1 MASFKEHTAHIL
13 KHGVSRTNRF
23 QVLIPVP
30 SKLQN
35 SVTSNSE
42 LDKKSK
48 FAEIFSETIKVIQV
62 FTGGGTTEF
71 TRGLDLMCSQT
82 ELPGKTI
89 NISETKYNG
98 DTNKVG
104 NSIMYGNQQFV
115 FKVSKDMYEK
125 NIIDAWMNLII
136 NPKTHEI
143 GYMNDYVS
151 DITIYQLDTNDQ
163 IVHAVMLEDAFPVMM
178 NPLTL
183 SNLEQNNVHE
193 LMVQFAY
200 KKWTN
205 VELLAEPESD
215 LNSLLDT
222 PLGPYLAPILSNPVV
237 QRGLEYIENATG
249 IDLEGEAVNIYNQ
262 VDAIVRATTGESI
275 NKSVALLNSIKAT
288 LGLNENLTPT
298 QVAQLLDLIEGTID
312 KIKVD

>member
-13 KHGVSRTNRF
+13 KHGISRTNRF

-30 SKLQN
+30 SKMQQA
-35 SVTSNSE
+35 VTSDAE
-42 LDKKSK
+42 LGKKTK
-48 FAEIFSETIKVIQV
+48 LQEYFTEAVKIIQV

-82 ELPGKTI
+82 EIPGKTI

-98 DTNKVG
+98 DVHKIG

-125 NIIDAWMNLII
+125 NIIDEWMNLIVD
-136 NPKTHEI
+136 PKTHEI
-143 GYMNDYVS
+143 GYYNDYVV
-151 DITIYQLDTNDQ
+151 DITVYQLDTNDN
-163 IVHAVMLEDAFPVMM
+163 IVHAIVLEDAFPVMS

-183 SNLEQNNVHE
+183 SNLESNNTHE

-200 KKWTN
+200 RKWRN
-205 VELLAEPESD
+205 AENEEESVSD
-215 LNSLLDT
+215 LDSLLDT
-222 PLGPYLAPILSNPVV
+222 PLGPYLSPILSNPVV
-237 QRGLEYIENATG
+237 QRGIEYVENATG
-249 IDLEGEAVNIYNQ
+249 IDLTGEAMNIYNQ
-262 VDAIVRATTGESI
+262 VDDIVKATTGESI
-275 NKSVALLNSIKAT
+275 NKSVSLLNSIKAT
-288 LGLNENLTPT
+288 LGLNENVTPT
-298 QVAQLLDLIEGTID
+298 QITQLLDLIEGTID

>member
-13 KHGVSRTNRF
+13 KHGISRTNRF

-30 SKLQN
+30 KKMQDE
-35 SVTSNSE
+35 VTAE
-42 LDKKSK
+42 GEEKKKSK
-48 FAEIFSETIKVIQV
+48 LKKYFEEAVKVIRV

-71 TRGLDLMCSQT
+71 TRGLDMMCSQT

-98 DTNKVG
+98 DVRKVG

-125 NIIDAWMNLII
+125 TIIDEWMNLII
-136 NPKTHEI
+136 NPQTHEV
-143 GYMNDYVS
+143 GYYDDYVV
-151 DITIYQLDTNDQ
+151 DITVYQLDTNDK
-163 IVHAVMLEDAFPVMM
+163 IVHAIVLEDAYPIMS

-183 SNLEQNNVHE
+183 SNLEQNNSHE

-200 KKWTN
+200 KRWRN
-205 VELLAEPESD
+205 AELDKDKNTGLD
-215 LNSLLDT
+215 SLLDT
-222 PLGPYLAPILSNPVV
+222 PLGPYLSPILSNPMV
-237 QRGLEYIENATG
+237 QRGLDYVENTTG
-249 IDLEGEAVNIYNQ
+249 INLEGEAMNIYNQ
-262 VDAIVRATTGESI
+262 VDDIVKSTTGGSI
-275 NKSVALLNSIKAT
+275 NKSVSLLNSMKASVAVNGNIT
-288 LGLNENLTPT
+288 ST
-298 QVAQLLDLIEGTID
+298 QGAGLLDMIEGTIN